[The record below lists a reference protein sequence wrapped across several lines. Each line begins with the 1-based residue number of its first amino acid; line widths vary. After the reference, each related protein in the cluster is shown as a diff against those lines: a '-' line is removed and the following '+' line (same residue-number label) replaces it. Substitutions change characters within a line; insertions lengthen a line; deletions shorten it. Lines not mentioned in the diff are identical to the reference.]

1 VRRALA
7 ERVGATRAI
16 HPDELVVPPLPF
28 TIVDDPYDVAFECS
42 GKAVAVESALAQL
55 GKTGT
60 LCLMG
65 TGAER
70 PQFDAMRVLLNELVV
85 TGAYAY
91 DEGGFDRALELIGNG
106 SLPTD
111 LLVAEND
118 VGLDDLMQ
126 AMQQLVA
133 GEIGGKVLVV
143 PN

>member
-1 VRRALA
+1 
-7 ERVGATRAI
+7 
-16 HPDELVVPPLPF
+16 
-28 TIVDDPYDVAFECS
+28 
-42 GKAVAVESALAQL
+42 
-55 GKTGT
+55 
-60 LCLMG
+60 MG